1 MNEAQKHTHLDA
13 SRERLT
19 YIRLDTNMAFR
30 RMKTHLFTEIIPSLH
45 AIHTKKANILDFELL
60 LYTKKEKKSNS
71 TA

>member
-45 AIHTKKANILDFELL
+45 AIHVNINMSNKTPKVSEET
-60 LYTKKEKKSNS
+60 YSKS
-71 TA
+71 